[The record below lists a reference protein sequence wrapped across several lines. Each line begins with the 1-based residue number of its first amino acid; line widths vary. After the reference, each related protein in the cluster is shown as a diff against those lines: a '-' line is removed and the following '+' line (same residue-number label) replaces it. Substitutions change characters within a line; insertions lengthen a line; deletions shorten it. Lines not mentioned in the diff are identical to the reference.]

1 MNVIMIAP
9 GYPAEMP
16 YFVRGLARAGAK
28 VYGLSDVP
36 EHELPRL
43 AREHLSGYLQTASL
57 VDEGAVVR
65 QVLDATRSARSTIER
80 VICMWEPGVIL
91 AAKLREAL
99 GVPGMGV
106 EQATLFRDKDAMK
119 QAVGA
124 AGIRV
129 PKHVRATTNDEVRAG
144 VEQVGYPAIVKPIAG
159 AGSMDTFRVDDAKQL
174 EAALAKLGHID
185 EVNVEEFIDG
195 EEYTYDTICVDGD
208 IKFFNVGF
216 YRPRPLIARSNE
228 WISPQTLTLR
238 DVHGERVAGGVA
250 MGQAVLKALNF
261 QTGFTHMEWYK
272 KPDGE
277 VVFGEIAARP
287 PGAHTVDL
295 MNYGNDIDCFDG
307 YGEAEVKGTFSQPV
321 ERKYNSVNIFKRA
334 EGQGR
339 IQRIEGL
346 DRLRQ
351 RFGEWIVHV
360 DLLPVGAPRRD
371 WILTLVSDGYVTL
384 RHPDLGRAQ
393 EMADLVGTDLKL
405 FAS

>member
-16 YFVRGLARAGAK
+16 YFARGLARAGAQ

-36 EHELPRL
+36 EHDLPPM
-43 AREHLSGYLQTASL
+43 ARQHLSGYLQTASL
-57 VDEGAVVR
+57 VDEDAVVR
-65 QVLDATRSARSTIER
+65 QVLDATRSTRNEIAR
-80 VICMWEPGVIL
+80 VVCLWEPGVIL

-144 VEQVGYPAIVKPIAG
+144 VEQMGYPAIVKPIAG
-159 AGSMDTFRVDDAKQL
+159 AGSMDTFRVDDPQQL
-174 EAALAKLGHID
+174 EAALAKMGHID
-185 EVNVEEFIDG
+185 VVNVEEFIDG
-195 EEYTYDTICVDGD
+195 EEFTYDTICVDGE
-208 IKFFNVGF
+208 IKYFHVGY

-228 WISPQTLTLR
+228 WVSPQTLTVR
-238 DVHGERVAGGVA
+238 DVDSEWVAGGVK
-250 MGQAVLKALNF
+250 MGQEVLKALDF

-295 MNYGNDIDCFDG
+295 MNFGSDIDLFDG
-307 YGEAEVKGTFSQPV
+307 YGEAEVKGTFSQRV
-321 ERKYNSVNIFKRA
+321 ERKYNVANVFKRA

-339 IQRIEGL
+339 IRRIEGL
-346 DRLRQ
+346 DRIRQ
-351 RFGEWIVHV
+351 LFGESIVHV

-371 WILTLVSDGYVTL
+371 WVLTLVSDGYVTV
-384 RHPDLGRAQ
+384 RHPDWEKLK
-393 EMADLVGTDLKL
+393 EMADVVGTDLRL
-405 FAS
+405 YAS

>member
-16 YFVRGLARAGAK
+16 YFARGLARAGAK

-36 EHELPRL
+36 EHDLSPMTRQ
-43 AREHLSGYLQTASL
+43 HLSGYLQTASL
-57 VDEGAVVR
+57 VDEAAVVR
-65 QVLDATRSARSTIER
+65 QVLDATRGRDTTIDR
-80 VICMWEPGVIL
+80 VVCLWEPGVIL

-129 PKHVRATTNDEVRAG
+129 PKHVRATTDDEVRAG
-144 VEQVGYPAIVKPIAG
+144 VEQMGYPAIVKPIAG
-159 AGSMDTFRVDDAKQL
+159 AGSMDTFRVDDPQQL
-174 EAALAKLGHID
+174 EAALAKMGHID
-185 EVNVEEFIDG
+185 VVNVEEFIDG
-195 EEYTYDTICVDGD
+195 EEYTYDTICVDGE

-228 WISPQTLTLR
+228 WVSPQTLTLR
-238 DVHGERVAGGVA
+238 DVHGARVAGGVA
-250 MGQAVLKALNF
+250 MGEAVLKALDF
-261 QTGFTHMEWYK
+261 RTGFTHMEWYK

-295 MNYGNDIDCFDG
+295 MNFGNDIDCFDG
-307 YGEAEVKGTFSQPV
+307 YGEAEIRGTFSQKV

-339 IQRIEGL
+339 IRRIEGL
-346 DRLRQ
+346 DRIRQ
-351 RFGEWIVHV
+351 LFGEWIVHV

-384 RHPDLGRAQ
+384 RHPDLATAE
-393 EMADLVGTDLKL
+393 EMADLVGTDLRL
-405 FAS
+405 YAS

>member
-28 VYGLSDVP
+28 VFGLSDVP

-43 AREHLSGYLQTASL
+43 AREHLSGYLQSASL
-57 VDEGAVVR
+57 VDEEAVVR
-65 QVLDATRSARSTIER
+65 QVLDATRSTRATIER

-129 PKHVRATTNDEVRAG
+129 PKHARATTNDEVRAG
-144 VEQVGYPAIVKPIAG
+144 VEQLGYPAIVKPIAG
-159 AGSMDTFRVDDAKQL
+159 AGSMDTFRVDDPEQL
-174 EAALAKLGHID
+174 ETALAKMGHID

-195 EEYTYDTICVDGD
+195 EEYTYDTICVDGE

-216 YRPRPLIARSNE
+216 YRPRPLIARQNE

-307 YGEAEVKGTFSQPV
+307 YGEAEIKGTFSQTV

-339 IQRIEGL
+339 IRRIEGL
-346 DRLRQ
+346 DRIRQ
-351 RFGEWIVHV
+351 LFGEWIVHV

-384 RHPDLGRAQ
+384 RHPDLEKAQ

-405 FAS
+405 HAS

>member
-16 YFVRGLARAGAK
+16 YFCRGLARAGAK

-36 EHELPRL
+36 EHDLPALTRQ
-43 AREHLSGYLQTASL
+43 HLSGYLQTASL
-57 VDEGAVVR
+57 VDEDAVVR
-65 QVLDATRSARSTIER
+65 QVLEATRHGAGDIGR
-80 VICMWEPGVIL
+80 VVCLWEPGVIL

-99 GVPGMGV
+99 GVPGMPV
-106 EQATLFRDKDAMK
+106 EQARLFRDKDAMK

-124 AGIRV
+124 AGVRV
-129 PKHVRATTNDEVRAG
+129 PKHVRATTDDQVRAG

-159 AGSMDTFRVDDAKQL
+159 AGSMDTFRVDDADQL
-174 EAALAKLGHID
+174 ERALARMGHID
-185 EVNVEEFIDG
+185 EVNVEEFING
-195 EEYTYDTICVDGD
+195 EEYTFDTITIDGD
-208 IKFFNVGF
+208 IKYFNVGY

-238 DVHGERVAGGVA
+238 DVDEPHLQGGIA
-250 MGQAVLKALNF
+250 MGRAVLKALGLK
-261 QTGFTHMEWYK
+261 TGFTHMEWYL

-277 VVFGEIAARP
+277 AVFGEIAARP

-295 MNYGNDIDCFDG
+295 MNFGCDIDCFDG
-307 YGEAEVKGTFSQPV
+307 YGEAEVKGTFSQNV

-334 EGQGR
+334 QGQGR
-339 IQRIEGL
+339 ITRIEGL
-346 DRLRQ
+346 DRVRQ
-351 RFGEWIVHV
+351 LFGEWIVHV

-384 RHPDLGRAQ
+384 RHPDLRRAM
-393 EMADLVGTDLKL
+393 EMADFVGTELNL
-405 FAS
+405 YAS

>member
-1 MNVIMIAP
+1 MNVLMIAP

-16 YFVRGLARAGAK
+16 HFVRGLANAGAK

-36 EHELPRL
+36 ERELPAH
-43 AREHLSGYLQTASL
+43 ARRYLSGYLQTASL
-57 VDEGAVVR
+57 VDEDAVIR
-65 QVLDATRSARSTIER
+65 QVLEATRSVNARVER
-80 VICMWEPGVIL
+80 VVCLWEPGVIL
-91 AAKLREAL
+91 AARLREAL

-144 VEQVGYPAIVKPIAG
+144 VERMGYPAIVKPIAG
-159 AGSMDTFRVDDAKQL
+159 AGSMDTFRVDDAREL
-174 EAALAKLGHID
+174 ESALARMGHID
-185 EVNVEEFIDG
+185 VVNVEEFIDG
-195 EEYTYDTICVDGD
+195 EEFTCDTICVDGE
-208 IKFFNVGF
+208 IKYFHVGY
-216 YRPRPLIARSNE
+216 YRPRPLVARSNE
-228 WISPQTLTLR
+228 WISPQTLTVR
-238 DVHGERVAGGVA
+238 DVDSEWVAGGVR
-250 MGQAVLKALNF
+250 MGEEVLKALDF

-295 MNYGNDIDCFDG
+295 MNFGSDIDLFDG
-307 YGEAEVKGTFSQPV
+307 YGEAEVKGTFSQRV
-321 ERKYNSVNIFKRA
+321 ERKYNVANVFKRA

-339 IQRIEGL
+339 IRRIEGL
-346 DRLRQ
+346 ERIRQ
-351 RFGEWIVHV
+351 LFGEWIVHV

-371 WILTLVSDGYVTL
+371 WVLTLVSDGYVTV
-384 RHPDLGRAQ
+384 RHPDWEKLK
-393 EMADLVGTDLKL
+393 EMADVVGTDLRL
-405 FAS
+405 YAG

>member
-1 MNVIMIAP
+1 MNVLMIAP

-16 YFVRGLARAGAK
+16 YFVRGMVRAGAK

-36 EHELPRL
+36 EHQLPPM
-43 AREHLSGYLQTASL
+43 ARQHLSGYLQTPSL
-57 VDEGAVVR
+57 TDEDAVVR
-65 QVLDATRSARSTIER
+65 QVQQATRGNDAVER

-106 EQATLFRDKDAMK
+106 AQAELFRDKDLMK
-119 QAVGA
+119 QAVGD

-159 AGSMDTFRVDDAKQL
+159 AGSMDTFRVDDAAEL
-174 EAALAKLGHID
+174 ESALAKMGHID

-195 EEYTYDTICVDGD
+195 EEYTYDTICVDGE
-208 IKFFNVGF
+208 IKYFNVGF

-238 DVHGERVAGGVA
+238 DVDSERVAGGVA
-250 MGQAVLKALNF
+250 MGKAVLKALNF

-295 MNYGNDIDCFDG
+295 MNFGCDFSAYDG
-307 YGEAEVKGTFSQPV
+307 YGEAEIKGTFSQDV
-321 ERKYNSVNIFKRA
+321 QRKYNSVNIFKRA

-339 IQRIEGL
+339 ITRIEGL
-346 DRLRQ
+346 EELKR
-351 RFGEWIVHV
+351 RFGDAIVVV
-360 DLLPVGAPRRD
+360 DLLRVGEERRN
-371 WILTLVSDGYVTL
+371 WILTLVSDGYVCL
-384 RHPDLGRAQ
+384 RHPDLQTAMD
-393 EMADLVGTDLKL
+393 MADAVGTDLRL
-405 FAS
+405 YAS